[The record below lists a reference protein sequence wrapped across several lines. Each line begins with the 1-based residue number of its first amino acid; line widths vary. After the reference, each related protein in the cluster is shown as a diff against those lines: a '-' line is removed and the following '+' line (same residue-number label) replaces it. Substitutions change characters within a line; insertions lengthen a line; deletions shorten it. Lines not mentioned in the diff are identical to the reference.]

1 MESPS
6 PSYGRSYR
14 GRLAGAC
21 RRPAVCTAPSRALC
35 RSDPDPCPSNG
46 PYYRAAS
53 GHPAVLKIARV
64 KCLRSALRQE
74 RRYHDGGRDE
84 ESPLGRYC
92 RSKVGTLPKI
102 PTWVLRTL
110 IHSSD
115 RIPIN
120 QRSCRVC
127 IACRSLSKGQST
139 QSGTLVQDPAFVGSC
154 LALHSREVMSNL
166 RCH

>member
-1 MESPS
+1 MGEEGLGLGVGVGEEEGGGPGQLVEWGQVGSPTV
-6 PSYGRSYR
+6 
-14 GRLAGAC
+14 LAGHF
-21 RRPAVCTAPSRALC
+21 PP
-35 RSDPDPCPSNG
+35 
-46 PYYRAAS
+46 
-53 GHPAVLKIARV
+53 
-64 KCLRSALRQE
+64 
-74 RRYHDGGRDE
+74 
-84 ESPLGRYC
+84 PLHKQGYC

-115 RIPIN
+115 QIPIN